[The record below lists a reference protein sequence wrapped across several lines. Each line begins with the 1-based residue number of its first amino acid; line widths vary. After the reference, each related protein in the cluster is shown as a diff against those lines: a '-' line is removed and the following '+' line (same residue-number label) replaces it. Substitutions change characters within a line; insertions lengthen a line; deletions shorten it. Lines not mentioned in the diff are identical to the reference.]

1 VADADAVIEV
11 DEIVVDARPR
21 TALRN
26 FARNV
31 SILLIVALVSSA
43 LGFAGG
49 ASYVVSRVLSDG
61 PLLGQRM
68 MDLGVRLQAFDPAS
82 DVFQWHVQGQ
92 GLFAGN
98 WEELE
103 KRLEA
108 SSDKNKKKK
117 K

>member
-1 VADADAVIEV
+1 MADADEVIEV

-21 TALRN
+21 TALRS

-31 SILLIVALVSSA
+31 SILLSVALVSSV

-49 ASYVVSRVLSDG
+49 ASYVVSRVMSDG

-68 MDLGVRLQAFDPAS
+68 MDIGVRLQAFDPAS
-82 DVFQWHVQGQ
+82 DVFEWHVQGQ

-103 KRLEA
+103 KRLNA
-108 SSDKNKKKK
+108 SNDKNKKKK